1 MTQAQLDTLVTDL
14 KCCSGKLAN
23 EIANSLYIG
32 GCDRSKELVLLIG
45 YIGAIELYD
54 LLSTDNCLEEDDFN
68 KLITLAKKICNTC
81 GCNN

>member
-1 MTQAQLDTLVTDL
+1 MTQTQLDNLVTEL

-32 GCDRSKELVLLIG
+32 GCDRSKELILLIG
-45 YIGAIELYD
+45 YIGAIEDYRLD
-54 LLSTDNCLEEDDFN
+54 EDDNCLEDDDFN
-68 KLITLAKKICNTC
+68 KIIVLAKNICNTC